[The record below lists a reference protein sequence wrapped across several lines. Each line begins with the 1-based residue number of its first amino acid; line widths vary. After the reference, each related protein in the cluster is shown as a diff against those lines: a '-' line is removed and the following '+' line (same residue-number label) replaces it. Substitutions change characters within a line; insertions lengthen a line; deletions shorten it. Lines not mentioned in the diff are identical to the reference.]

1 MIQKTPKSSSLA
13 YWCGASYIL
22 VIVFFLLTLDIKIN
36 INLEQNINSETTT
49 IPVAN
54 IFLTL

>member
-1 MIQKTPKSSSLA
+1 MTLKRPKSSSLVC
-13 YWCGASYIL
+13 WWGASYIL